1 MILRVRSL
9 HCRKVVFAFHPIGL
23 YIFFNQSQ
31 FLLILFLKSSTH
43 PLCSCTTPRTCDIV
57 IAPYIKTNALRFY
70 SQSKFLYSF
79 LVACAAEGPTHLY
92 SSMTSRTS
100 DLPTWPAPPIYRL
113 GHTSKLTSQHVSPR
127 AQPSKAA
134 YFNIKRCPCMRP
146 RTYFCEITRS
156 PCNTTTADLSQ
167 ATPGHPSL
175 ISGPRPGLRAYR
187 PPADRR

>member
-1 MILRVRSL
+1 MEAKDTSARIAKTKREHQINTFLILHVRSL

-43 PLCSCTTPRTCDIV
+43 PLCSCTTPRTCDIL
-57 IAPYIKTNALRFY
+57 IAPYIKTNALAFIANRNFCTP
-70 SQSKFLYSF
+70 F
-79 LVACAAEGPTHLY
+79 LVAACAAEGTTHLY

-113 GHTSKLTSQHVSPR
+113 GHISKLTSQHVSPR

-134 YFNIKRCPCMRP
+134 YFNIKRCPCMGP
-146 RTYFCEITRS
+146 RT
-156 PCNTTTADLSQ
+156 
-167 ATPGHPSL
+167 
-175 ISGPRPGLRAYR
+175 
-187 PPADRR
+187 